1 MLYLRH
7 PIFGRPGLKFLAM
20 ALTDCCGVKR
30 SVAARHLFITIKRKL
45 NSEEENKMQG
55 FIS

>member
-7 PIFGRPGLKFLAM
+7 PIFGRPGLKFPAM